1 MISVVQIPR
10 RFVASDWGG
19 TETMVLQTSRQLLG
33 AGHDVEIFTPDA
45 LSDTPRDDA
54 GDVPVR
60 RFPYFYPYLGLDEAA
75 RRDMDLTGGNLF
87 SFSLMTALMTRPRLD
102 LIHLHTGKRL
112 GGIGRLVAR
121 RRGLPYVISLHGG
134 VYDVPRAEE
143 ARRATRTRGSLE
155 WGKALG
161 WWVGSRRVL
170 DDAAA
175 ILCVGAEEQGRVRAR
190 HPRARVELLPN
201 GVDAARFARGDGDG
215 FRRAHGIPPT
225 APLVLTVGRVDPQ
238 KNQALAV
245 RALHALTDAHP
256 SARLLLVGH
265 VSAPAYQS
273 EVQALIAELGLGGR
287 VTLLPGLPAT
297 GQALVDAFHAADVF
311 LLPSTHEPFG
321 IVVLEAWAAGLPV
334 VASRVGG
341 VPSFVEHERDGLLFE
356 PDDLRGATRALAALL
371 THGPRARALAEAG
384 RAKAR
389 ERYGWDVIT
398 RRLVELYEEVLG
410 AHPRRP

>member
-19 TETMVLQTSRQLLG
+19 TETMVLQTSRQIRA

-45 LSDTPRDDA
+45 LSGAPREDA
-54 GDVPVR
+54 GDVRVR

-75 RRDMDLTGGNLF
+75 RHDMDLTGGNLF
-87 SFSLMTALMTRPRLD
+87 SFSLMTALLTRPRLD

-134 VYDVPRAEE
+134 VYDVPAAEE
-143 ARRATRTRGSLE
+143 ARRVTRTRGSLE

-161 WWVGSRRVL
+161 LWVGSRRVL

-175 ILCVGAEEQGRVRAR
+175 ILCVGAEEQARVQAR
-190 HPRARVELLPN
+190 HPRARVALLPN
-201 GVDAARFARGDGDG
+201 GVDAARFAQGDGEA
-215 FRRAHGIPPT
+215 FRRAHDIPRG
-225 APLVLTVGRVDPQ
+225 APLILTVGRVDPQ
-238 KNQALAV
+238 KNQALAL
-245 RALHALTDAHP
+245 RALHALRDAHP

-265 VSAPAYQS
+265 VSAPAYQAKI
-273 EVQALIAELGLGGR
+273 QALAAELGVAGR
-287 VTLLPGLPAT
+287 VTLLPGLPAA

-321 IVVLEAWAAGLPV
+321 IVLLEAWAAGLPV

-341 VPSFVEHERDGLLFE
+341 VPSFVEHGRDGLLFE
-356 PDDLRGATRALAALL
+356 PDDLGGATRALAALL
-371 THGPRARALAEAG
+371 ADGPRARALAEAG

-389 ERYGWDVIT
+389 ERYGWDVIS
-398 RRLVELYEEVLG
+398 RQLIALYEEVLG